1 MLPLSLYDQLNW
13 FMNNKQKLFLMV
25 GISSFVVFLIT
36 MIGLGFLPYTIY
48 YSKNYKSDPLMYLF
62 DTKKREMVVREVKH
76 QYESYKPNK
85 DYRVENY
92 YKFLDDGEKIEFD
105 RYVDD
110 TIEYKKWKQYPNKK
124 SYYFNPKQI
133 FKLIPLTDPTSYSIN
148 WIGIIAVFSIT
159 VSTLGFVL
167 FKD

>member
-1 MLPLSLYDQLNW
+1 
-13 FMNNKQKLFLMV
+13 MV

-62 DTKKREMVVREVKH
+62 NTKKREMVEREVKH

>member
-1 MLPLSLYDQLNW
+1 
-13 FMNNKQKLFLMV
+13 MNNKQKLFLMV

-62 DTKKREMVVREVKH
+62 DTKKREMVEREVKH
-76 QYESYKPNK
+76 QFESYKANK

-92 YKFLDDGEKIEFD
+92 YKFLDEGEKIEFD
-105 RYVDD
+105 RYVEDA
-110 TIEYKKWKQYPNKK
+110 INYKKWKQYPNKK
-124 SYYFNPKQI
+124 SYHFNPKQI
-133 FKLIPLTDPTSYSIN
+133 FKLIPLTDPTSYSTN
-148 WIGIIAVFSIT
+148 WLGIIAVFSIT
-159 VSTLGFVL
+159 ISTLGFIL